1 MNHVFKFLPF
11 IYSIFW
17 YSRFHLF
24 SVPCFIFS
32 NLIPLMF
39 SSTRG
44 LSASSVGG
52 GAEALLVLSQQ
63 LQPRVYGRTSVA
75 GPPHTP
81 PPACRRGSPAV
92 SHRSDSS
99 KTSKRRRPT
108 ARLSVLGHRLPL
120 VLRQHNG
127 WETEGALL
135 FKGHLCHCQFLWM
148 LRDGPIDGEAEW
160 QTHKRNIYK
169 LGLEH

>member
-1 MNHVFKFLPF
+1 MIDSLW
-11 IYSIFW
+11 SIFLNE
-17 YSRFHLF
+17 SFLLISPFHIQYILIF
-24 SVPCFIFS
+24 EVSFIFS
-32 NLIPLMF
+32 SMFYFFKSHFSPLMF

-44 LSASSVGG
+44 LSDSSVGG
-52 GAEALLVLSQQ
+52 GAEVLLVLSQQ

-75 GPPHTP
+75 GPPHPPTP
-81 PPACRRGSPAV
+81 PRLPTWIPAV

-148 LRDGPIDGEAEW
+148 LRDGPIHGEAE
-160 QTHKRNIYK
+160 
-169 LGLEH
+169 

>member
-1 MNHVFKFLPF
+1 MFFFSSCFFLGFFYRFKS
-11 IYSIFW
+11 Y
-17 YSRFHLF
+17 F
-24 SVPCFIFS
+24 SPLIFS
-32 NLIPLMF
+32 A
-39 SSTRG
+39 RG

-52 GAEALLVLSQQ
+52 GTEVLLVLSHQ

-75 GPPHTP
+75 KPPQT
-81 PPACRRGSPAV
+81 PACRRESPAV

-127 WETEGALL
+127 WKTEGALL
-135 FKGHLCHCQFLWM
+135 FKGHLCHCQFVWM
-148 LRDGPIDGEAEW
+148 LRDGAINGEAEW
-160 QTHKRNIYK
+160 QTHKEIFIN
-169 LGLEH
+169 